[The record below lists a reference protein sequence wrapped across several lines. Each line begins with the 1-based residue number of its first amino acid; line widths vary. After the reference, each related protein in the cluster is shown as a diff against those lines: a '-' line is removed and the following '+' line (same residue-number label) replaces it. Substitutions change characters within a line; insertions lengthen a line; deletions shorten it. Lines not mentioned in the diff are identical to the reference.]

1 MSLIDKIAAAGV
13 VGCGGAGFPTGTK
26 LSGKIGHLII
36 NAAECE
42 PLLRTDRYIMIHL
55 AVRVVEAVA
64 ALRSELGG
72 IPATIALKEDYKE
85 EIKALQGAINAVD
98 PEIKLFEMKGFYPA
112 GDEQTMVAEVTGKV
126 VPPAGIP
133 LDVGCAVS
141 NVGTLLAIRDAME
154 GTPVTHKYLTVTGAV
169 ACPTVMRV
177 PVGTPFSECIERAG
191 GTLLEK
197 YFVVSGGPM
206 MGRRMEMEEALDAFV
221 TKTTSGILVLPND
234 GGIACASRISV
245 AHMKSRAKSAC
256 IQCSQCT
263 DLCPRNLLGHPIE
276 PHKIMRKLAMAK
288 DFESLLDDPD
298 ILQAS
303 LCCECGICE
312 MYACPMQLQP
322 RRVNAMLKAEL
333 AKRGIRYPKGE
344 GQKEMSRQR
353 DSRKIPAKRVAARAG
368 VLPWYAGC
376 GTDKLLQ
383 FEGER
388 VTLALRQSVGVPA
401 QPVVKDGER
410 VTGGQLIARCPEG
423 KLGANLHA
431 SISGIVRVS
440 LTALRL
446 RGKGVCPDGDHRIF
460 GAEQHCQRGRGGR
473 RHLEGRRDRPALC
486 QGHLPRQ
493 VCGDVHGRSG
503 ARHSVFRGRGAHR
516 GRACGGQCGHP
527 HG

>member
-1 MSLIDKIAAAGV
+1 MNLIDKIAAAGV

-55 AVRVVEAVA
+55 AVRVAEAAA
-64 ALRSELGG
+64 ALRSELGD
-72 IPATIALKEDYKE
+72 IPCTIALKEDYKE
-85 EIKALQGAINAVD
+85 EIKSLQGAIDVVD
-98 PEIKLFEMKGFYPA
+98 KDIKLFKMKGFYPA

-154 GTPVTHKYLTVTGAV
+154 GTPFTHKFLTVTGAV
-169 ACPTVMRV
+169 KSPTVMRV
-177 PVGTPFSECIERAG
+177 PVGTPFSECIARAG
-191 GTLLEK
+191 GALMEK

-206 MGRRMEMEEALDAFV
+206 MGKRMEMEEALEAFV
-221 TKTTSGILVLPND
+221 TKTTSGILVLPSD
-234 GGIACASRISV
+234 GYIASSSRISV

-288 DFESLLDDPD
+288 DLESLLDDPD
-298 ILQAS
+298 ILQAA

-322 RRVNAMLKAEL
+322 RRVNALLKAEL

-353 DSRKIPAKRVAARAG
+353 DTRKIPAKRVAARAG
-368 VLPWYAGC
+368 VLPWYAAC
-376 GTDKLLQ
+376 GTEKCLQ
-383 FEGER
+383 FEGNT
-388 VTLALRQSVGVPA
+388 VTLTLRQSVGMPA
-401 QPVVKDGER
+401 QPVVSNGER
-410 VTGGQLIARCPEG
+410 VALGQLIARCPDG

-431 SISGIVRVS
+431 SIGGIVRVN
-440 LTALRL
+440 
-446 RGKGVCPDGDHRIF
+446 PDSIVITR
-460 GAEQHCQRGRGGR
+460 EGG
-473 RHLEGRRDRPALC
+473 L
-486 QGHLPRQ
+486 
-493 VCGDVHGRSG
+493 S
-503 ARHSVFRGRGAHR
+503 
-516 GRACGGQCGHP
+516 
-527 HG
+527 

>member
-1 MSLIDKIAAAGV
+1 MSLIDKITAAGV

-26 LSGKIGHLII
+26 LSGKIDSLII

-42 PLLRTDRYIMIHL
+42 PLLRTDRYIMIHF
-55 AVRVVEAVA
+55 AARVVEAAA
-64 ALRSELGG
+64 ALRKELGD
-72 IPATIALKEDYKE
+72 IPCTIALKEDYKE
-85 EIKALQGAINAVD
+85 ETKSLQEAIDTVD
-98 PEIKLFEMKGFYPA
+98 PGIELFKMKGFYPA

-154 GTPVTHKYLTVTGAV
+154 CTPFTHKYLTVTGAV
-169 ACPTVMRV
+169 ACPTVMKV

-191 GTLLEK
+191 GALLEK

-206 MGRRMEMEEALDAFV
+206 MGKRMEMEEALEAFV

-234 GGIACASRISV
+234 GGIASASRISV
-245 AHMKSRAKSAC
+245 EHMKSRAKSAC

-288 DFESLLDDPD
+288 DLESLLDDPD

-322 RRVNAMLKAEL
+322 RRVNAMLKTEL
-333 AKRGIRYPKGE
+333 AKKGIRYPKGE
-344 GQKEMSRQR
+344 GQKEMSKERR
-353 DSRKIPAKRVAARAG
+353 YRKIPAKRVAARAG
-368 VLPWYAGC
+368 VLPWYGAC
-376 GTDKLLQ
+376 GTEKLMQ
-383 FEGER
+383 FEGNT
-388 VTLALRQSVGVPA
+388 VTLALRQSVGVQA

-410 VTGGQLIARCPEG
+410 VTPGQLIARCPEG

-431 SISGIVRVS
+431 SISGTIRVS
-440 LTALRL
+440 
-446 RGKGVCPDGDHRIF
+446 PDSITITR
-460 GAEQHCQRGRGGR
+460 EGG
-473 RHLEGRRDRPALC
+473 L
-486 QGHLPRQ
+486 
-493 VCGDVHGRSG
+493 S
-503 ARHSVFRGRGAHR
+503 
-516 GRACGGQCGHP
+516 
-527 HG
+527 